1 MTPKRVTCI
10 YPFFRKLKWGFVCDV
25 TKMHLFSDHFFFIF
39 GMSSLKN
46 WGLKDLHF
54 AKRNVECSNGLLWEV
69 SFLTRS
75 LHFQINS
82 VVKKLILL
90 SFAYKKKAVFFLVIL
105 VTTKSRVGL
114 VQKSSSFA
122 MSITRM
128 VVHTFMFYQKRL

>member
-10 YPFFRKLKWGFVCDV
+10 YPFFWKLKWGFVCDV
-25 TKMHLFSDHFFFIF
+25 TKMHLFSDHFFSIF
-39 GMSSLKN
+39 GMRLLKKL
-46 WGLKDLHF
+46 GLK
-54 AKRNVECSNGLLWEV
+54 RS
-69 SFLTRS
+69 SFC
-75 LHFQINS
+75 
-82 VVKKLILL
+82 
-90 SFAYKKKAVFFLVIL
+90 KKKCRVQQWFVVGSFFSHKEFTFSNKLGCKKVNFTIFCIQKKQSFFLVIL